1 MSSSAEPMMIHSD
14 NFYYIPVEKIAVID
28 RGRRNLGDLAD
39 LAASLKANGQI
50 QAGVVREAMKADE
63 DEGVDPSQTPWILVA
78 GGRRYAAAC
87 LAGLDMF
94 KAENLGDLP
103 PLEQKVLEIEEN
115 LGRKDL
121 EWDELTAMRAEVH
134 RLRTQQ
140 AEEAGEKWSLADT
153 AQEIGQTAGNL
164 SKDVRLDE
172 ELQKDPTLKGAGSKK
187 AAIRIIE
194 FREHLARQEMKMGR
208 GLSTALRSAVVTA
221 DASDWWRAQATGSI
235 DLCLSD
241 FPYAYDYHSLARKD
255 SPDTYSTDYDD
266 SEAVNFDLFIDIVP
280 EIIRTTKVTGW
291 LAIFMA
297 ESNQGM
303 LRDLFE
309 SCCATHFSYGTIE
322 YVVKDGEW
330 TKVMPEWCSAVGV
343 GAPNS
348 DVNTLAPCKFL
359 RAEVPSWIWYR
370 PNSRNPGRLPERH
383 AKNFYEPI
391 LVVNRGEARLY
402 KHQDEC
408 PNVLVHDAEY
418 GVERIH
424 ANQKPMSLAEDIV
437 QRCSLPGEVVADSFF
452 GSGNLLA
459 GAAKHSRSIRGCDSA
474 VLMLEPALANIS
486 NYYGG

>member
-1 MSSSAEPMMIHSD
+1 MQSLISAE
-14 NFYYIPVEKIAVID
+14 NFLYIPVEQIAVID

-39 LAASLKANGQI
+39 LAESMKANGQI

-63 DEGVDPSQTPWILVA
+63 DEGVDPSLTPWILVA

-87 LAGLDMF
+87 LAGLDTF

-121 EWDELTAMRAEVH
+121 EWDELVAMRAEIH

-140 AEEAGEKWSLADT
+140 AEEAGQKWNLADT
-153 AQEIGQTAGNL
+153 AQEINQTAANL
-164 SKDVRLDE
+164 SKDVRLAE
-172 ELQKDPTLKGAGSKK
+172 ELEKDPTLKSAGSKK
-187 AAIRIIE
+187 AATRIIE
-194 FREHLARQEMKMGR
+194 FREHLARQEMKLGHA
-208 GLSTALRSAVVTA
+208 LSSSLRSSVVTA
-221 DASDWWRAQATGSI
+221 DASDWLRKQATGSI
-235 DLCLSD
+235 DLFLSD

-255 SPDTYSTDYDD
+255 SPDSYSTDYDD

-280 EIIRTTKVTGW
+280 EIIRATKPTGW
-291 LAIFMA
+291 LVVFMA
-297 ESNQGM
+297 ESNQSM

-309 SCCATHFSYGTIE
+309 SCCATHYFYGKIHYKNLGE
-322 YVVKDGEW
+322 GEW
-330 TKVMPEWCSAVGV
+330 EKIMPTECDAVAI

-348 DVNTLAPCKFL
+348 DVNTIAPCKFL
-359 RAEVPSWIWYR
+359 RAEVPSWVWYR

-408 PNVLVHDAEY
+408 PNVLVYEAEY
-418 GVERIH
+418 GSERIH
-424 ANQKPMSLAEDIV
+424 ANQKPRPLASDIV
-437 QRCSLPGEVVADSFF
+437 QRCTLPGEVVADSFF

-459 GAAKHSRSIRGCDSA
+459 GAAENSRIIRGCDSA
-474 VLMLEPALANIS
+474 PLMLEPALANIS